1 MINMLELW
9 FGTFIAEG
17 ILYLIGPLWRFRRVL
32 GAVIAIFVVV
42 ATAWLWKSLGLVLGA
57 PFVLL
62 AFFRC
67 FNLARI
73 IKNRMHERYL
83 KSATART
90 SFRLFLFHPLLV
102 VILLLPAALTT
113 ASYIT
118 LLIVTQLVVAAGIL
132 LVTSFNIVKLR
143 FKMPETFLTDRELPT
158 VTVAIPAR
166 NETTDLQ
173 ECLHAV
179 IANDYPKLEVIVLD
193 DCSQG
198 RTAEIIKS
206 FAQDG
211 VRFVQGQLPAERWLA
226 KNQAY
231 QQLYQEASGDLI
243 LFCGVDVR
251 LGSQAIRSMV
261 NLLHSRK
268 KSMLSVLPVRSESSP
283 ADAFIQPMRYWWEL
297 VLPRRLFNRP
307 PVLSTCW
314 MIERNVMKKHGG
326 FAAVSHTI
334 LPEGFFA
341 RELVKTDGYSF
352 VRSSNELEV
361 KTAKSFSEQY
371 HTAIRNRYPQIRR
384 RPEWALIMT
393 SVNVLFLIL
402 PFVFLVASFWVAPIS
417 TLLTAY
423 TCLLIMITHV
433 AIVNITDPA
442 NSLLAIVSF
451 PVAAFSEMI
460 IGYISMIQYE
470 FFTVSWKDRNIC
482 IPVMHVVPRLP
493 KL

>member
-1 MINMLELW
+1 MLELW
-9 FGTFIAEG
+9 FGTIIAEG
-17 ILYLIGPLWRFRRVL
+17 ILFVVAPLWRFRRVISAIVL
-32 GAVIAIFVVV
+32 ASVLIATI
-42 ATAWLWKSLGLVLGA
+42 WLWKELGLVLGA
-57 PFVLL
+57 PFVFL
-62 AFFRC
+62 ALFRC
-67 FNLARI
+67 FNLFRI

-83 KSATART
+83 KQTTART
-90 SFRLFLFHPLLV
+90 SLRIFFLHP
-102 VILLLPAALTT
+102 ILLIVLVLPAAFSASSYVKLLTL
-113 ASYIT
+113 AQ
-118 LLIVTQLVVAAGIL
+118 LLVAVGIL
-132 LVTSFNIVKLR
+132 VTTLRNIMKLS

-173 ECLHAV
+173 ECLNT
-179 IANDYPKLEVIVLD
+179 ILANDYPKLEIIVLD

-198 RTAEIIKS
+198 KTAEIIKS

-211 VRFVQGQLPAERWLA
+211 VRFIQGEAPADRWLA

-231 QQLYQEASGDLI
+231 QQLYQEASGDLM
-243 LFCGVDVR
+243 LYCGVDVR
-251 LGSQAIRSMV
+251 LGPQAIRSMV

-268 KSMLSVLPVRSESSP
+268 KSMLSVLPVRSQSTP

-297 VLPRRLFNRP
+297 ALPRRLFNRP

-314 MIERNVMKKHGG
+314 MIGRNNLKKLGS

-334 LPEGFFA
+334 LPETFFA
-341 RELVKTDGYSF
+341 RELIKTDGYSF

-371 HTAIRNRYPQIRR
+371 NTAIRTRYPQIRR

-393 SVNVLFLIL
+393 AVNVLFLVL
-402 PFVFLVASFWVAPIS
+402 PFVFLVASVWADSIS
-417 TLLTAY
+417 SLLTGLA
-423 TCLLIMITHV
+423 CMLIVVTHV

-451 PVAAFSEMI
+451 PVAAISEMI
-460 IGYISMIQYE
+460 IGYVSMIQYE

-482 IPVMHVVPRLP
+482 IPVMHVIPRLP
-493 KL
+493 NIEK